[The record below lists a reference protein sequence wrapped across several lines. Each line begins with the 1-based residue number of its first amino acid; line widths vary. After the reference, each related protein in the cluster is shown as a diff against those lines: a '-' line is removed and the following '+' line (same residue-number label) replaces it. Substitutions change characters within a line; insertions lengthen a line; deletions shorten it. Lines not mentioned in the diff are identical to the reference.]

1 MIEIVVLMAQSV
13 YRLVQIIMFGT
24 GSLLIYTPHPL
35 PTLNNLDPF
44 DKQIKK
50 KVTSYKCGCMTVKNR
65 FEFRST

>member
-35 PTLNNLDPF
+35 LKC
-44 DKQIKK
+44 KQP
-50 KVTSYKCGCMTVKNR
+50 
-65 FEFRST
+65 